1 MSVTGVLIVISLMLA
16 LQLDNVAGPTRP
28 PGLSQDTDPAGDGK
42 VALESVLADL
52 AIARSRLEMLQA
64 GRRSEGQRGEVE
76 AEIARMEEGITRL
89 KWREQANSGEDAV
102 GPLTPELMSKIAEIE
117 RLKQE
122 TERVEARLAE
132 LDSDSAGDAG
142 DLMKLEKRVRET
154 ESVVARSRLEER
166 KLRLIP
172 EPSETTKEPVILV
185 LSGKD
190 FTIMEFDRPD
200 TKVLAGIAE
209 LERALA
215 SFRQVDQ
222 YFVLFVR
229 PSGTSNFEEVRSL
242 VRDAGFEVGYDAMEE
257 TTELTFGAKDGK

>member
-1 MSVTGVLIVISLMLA
+1 MSVTGILIVISLMLA
-16 LQLDNVAGPTRP
+16 LQLDNIAAPTRP
-28 PGLSQDTDPAGDGK
+28 SGLSQDTDPVGDGK
-42 VALESVLADL
+42 VALEAVLADL
-52 AIARSRLEMLQA
+52 VIARSRLEMLQA

-76 AEIARMEEGITRL
+76 AEIARMEESITRL
-89 KWREQANSGEDAV
+89 KSREQANSGEDAV
-102 GPLTPELMSKIAEIE
+102 APLTPGLISKIAEIE

-132 LDSDSAGDAG
+132 LDSGSAGEVE
-142 DLMKLEKRVRET
+142 DLMALEKKVREM

-172 EPSETTKEPVILV
+172 ESSETTKEPVIVV

-190 FTIMEFDRPD
+190 FTIIEFDRPD
-200 TKVLAGIAE
+200 TKVLVGIAE

-215 SFRQVDQ
+215 NFRQMEQ

-229 PSGTSNFEEVRSL
+229 PSGTRNFEEVRNL
-242 VRDAGFEVGYDAMEE
+242 VREAGFEVGYDAIDE